1 MEARLFD
8 LCTKYTGNLLACVF
22 LAGSC
27 GGWVAHIILDLPYDT
42 KLFLQVQEKCSICM
56 QPSPDVFLRTSIK
69 NGRCSRM
76 LWLSWSGHSL
86 GMLTN
91 NTLDFSAVEPR
102 MQPSRKPTSPWSFYY
117 FFLWWIVK
125 CYIYIFYILLLHTN
139 HKLLPLKEMLFR
151 RRLRCRIVLH
161 VASTGG

>member
-8 LCTKYTGNLLACVF
+8 LCTKCTGNPLACVF
-22 LAGSC
+22 LAGSR

-42 KLFLQVQEKCSICM
+42 RFVLQVQEKCSICM
-56 QPSPDVFLRTSIK
+56 QPSPDAFLRTSIK

-91 NTLDFSAVEPR
+91 NTLDFSAFESR

-117 FFLWWIVK
+117 FFFMVD
-125 CYIYIFYILLLHTN
+125 CQMLHLYFLFFTDTY
-139 HKLLPLKEMLFR
+139 KSQIIMTLKEMLFKR
-151 RRLRCRIVLH
+151 RPRWCIVLRM
-161 VASTGG
+161 SSK

>member
-8 LCTKYTGNLLACVF
+8 LCTKCTGNPLACVF
-22 LAGSC
+22 LAGSR
-27 GGWVAHIILDLPYDT
+27 GGRVAHIILDLPYDT
-42 KLFLQVQEKCSICM
+42 RFVLQVQEKCSICM
-56 QPSPDVFLRTSIK
+56 QPSPDAFLRTSIK

-91 NTLDFSAVEPR
+91 NTLDFSAFESR

-117 FFLWWIVK
+117 FFFMVD
-125 CYIYIFYILLLHTN
+125 CQMLHLYFLFFTVTY
-139 HKLLPLKEMLFR
+139 KSQIIAPQGDTLQQGTEVSGYVVLPMSL
-151 RRLRCRIVLH
+151 
-161 VASTGG
+161 